1 MFFGKTQIAV
11 IFCDYS
17 RKTEVFF
24 QTDDKVEKNIIV
36 SKLVKKPL
44 CHIYCEILTLFVTI
58 KMSGLAVEVPE
69 L

>member
-1 MFFGKTQIAV
+1 MIIHVKLKFAFK
-11 IFCDYS
+11 
-17 RKTEVFF
+17 